1 MGVCRIAT
9 CGVFLYLLNLF
20 SFFIAE
26 GLKEGM
32 IQLDCIITSVDH
44 ASVSLYSLDL
54 TVHLS
59 PIVGR
64 A

>member
-1 MGVCRIAT
+1 MGVCRNAT

-20 SFFIAE
+20 SLFIAE

-32 IQLDCIITSVDH
+32 IKLDCIITSVDY
-44 ASVSLYSLDL
+44 AGVSLYSLDL

-59 PIVGR
+59 PIAGR

>member
-1 MGVCRIAT
+1 M

-20 SFFIAE
+20 ILFIAE
-26 GLKEGM
+26 VVKEGM
-32 IQLDCIITSVDH
+32 IKHDCIITSVDC
-44 ASVSLYSLDL
+44 ASMPLTLLDL

-59 PIVGR
+59 PIAGR